1 MALDLRTRRSLPD
14 SLPVQPRLIWA
25 NPWRRLMEV
34 SGTVAASNLEHREW
48 LNIKFQVQFL
58 LFPFHVFLL
67 LYFHRS
73 FFAWMLHKIEPR
85 WCRRWILG
93 DVSRTTRRV
102 RLSEQ
107 PSLLIFFLPRN
118 FARYFIWSVGTNPW
132 RICNYRLLLLQV
144 VDVINMHLDKLRI
157 AMAGEWKQGSDDAGG
172 TYILYNRLVSVGQL
186 KSVFHLSWFS
196 FTIASCWLYIYY

>member
-1 MALDLRTRRSLPD
+1 MTQTRGGLWNSRG
-14 SLPVQPRLIWA
+14 VKFGAQ
-25 NPWRRLMEV
+25 
-34 SGTVAASNLEHREW
+34 GTAEQ
-48 LNIKFQVQFL
+48 FQVQFL

-93 DVSRTTRRV
+93 DVSSCSSSSF
-102 RLSEQ
+102 LAI
-107 PSLLIFFLPRN
+107 LLVI
-118 FARYFIWSVGTNPW
+118 FIWPVGTNPW

-144 VDVINMHLDKLRI
+144 VGVINMHLDKLHI
-157 AMAGEWKQGSDDAGG
+157 AVAGEWKQGSDEAGG
-172 TYILYNRLVSVGQL
+172 TYILYNRLVLVGQL